1 MRVVVFLILLGRFLM
16 FDGFFFNLIEGHV
29 SNLWPINANKT
40 KKLEATIFTLEMAGL
55 RLVDT
60 FKLQVLLGM
69 DESGLP
75 RKTYPIYSLSLGC
88 GVIP

>member
-1 MRVVVFLILLGRFLM
+1 MNSR
-16 FDGFFFNLIEGHV
+16 
-29 SNLWPINANKT
+29 
-40 KKLEATIFTLEMAGL
+40 ATISTLEMAEL
-55 RLVDT
+55 QLVDT

-75 RKTYPIYSLSLGC
+75 RKTYPIYSLSPGC